1 MESNIVKDFQ
11 NLHVLNTYN
20 FERMDELVQDLT
32 NALEETTRTSKAKGV
47 DNTYARRCKKRRS
60 RKRRPPGTGK
70 DGGNLSE
77 ASESSIDEAL
87 KDYMESVFQHSDSD
101 DLIAAR
107 RISSL
112 PLANIG
118 HALSLAESDSVT
130 ENFSPMRIHRRRRKC
145 KRMAIDPQPDPD
157 FMIPTLKPKFKRM
170 RSKMKT
176 LEARTD
182 NVMDTESIAQCSS
195 HCPKEEQEHTD
206 DCSAVEMSKKS
217 VNNTQYVTFFKKI
230 SFNST
235 ETEIKIIRR
244 A

>member
-1 MESNIVKDFQ
+1 MKDFQ

-32 NALEETTRTSKAKGV
+32 NALEETTRTSKSKSV

-60 RKRRPPGTGK
+60 RKRRPPGSGK

-87 KDYMESVFQHSDSD
+87 KDCMEIVFQQSDSD
-101 DLIAAR
+101 DIVAAR

-112 PLANIG
+112 PLANIS

-145 KRMAIDPQPDPD
+145 KRMAIDPQPDQD
-157 FMIPTLKPKFKRM
+157 FLIPTLKPKFKRM

-182 NVMDTESIAQCSS
+182 NVMDTESNAHCSS
-195 HCPKEEQEHTD
+195 NCTREGQEHTGE
-206 DCSAVEMSKKS
+206 CSIMEASKNGA
-217 VNNTQYVTFFKKI
+217 NNTQYVHCLI
-230 SFNST
+230 HSVMICPIQLCRVSNG
-235 ETEIKIIRR
+235 
-244 A
+244 